1 MNKYRCQ
8 AGSLVGF
15 IQQLAANY
23 LPHGYWFYV
32 TGHIPEGKDPAA
44 VDLKLIAKYGI
55 TPSRSRRARRK
66 QAGQA
71 NVHYLRFE
79 RFFVLL
85 ATKGEHEVLFRE
97 EGQNLRDIRREPL
110 VFGGYSLSVKR
121 GQFLKKAQPDE
132 PATPDGKYRVRVQIA
147 REKNRELR
155 AHFLEIAAKR
165 SAEDL
170 SRALYCL
177 PFEPYA
183 PVRKQLL
190 SLLSLANQTRAE
202 RGLGKLSTA
211 VLRYRRE
218 IVRPFESAAS
228 LGTTTWRST
237 ISSTSTSRT
246 PGRSGIA

>member
-1 MNKYRCQ
+1 MNNYRCE
-8 AGSLVGF
+8 AGSLIGF

-32 TGHIPEGKDPAA
+32 TGYVPEGKDPAA

-55 TPSRSRRARRK
+55 TPSRSSRARRK
-66 QAGQA
+66 QAGRA

-85 ATKGEHEVLFRE
+85 ATKGEHEALFRE

-121 GQFLKKAQPDE
+121 GQFLKKALPDE

-147 REKNRELR
+147 RARYQELR
-155 AHFLEIAAKR
+155 AHICEIAARR

-170 SRALYCL
+170 GRDLYCL

-190 SLLSLANQTRAE
+190 SMLSQANQNRAE
-202 RGLGKLSTA
+202 RGLSKLSTT

-218 IVRPFESAAS
+218 IVRPFEGDQSNARGSASTHHAAPA
-228 LGTTTWRST
+228 RSP
-237 ISSTSTSRT
+237 SRER
-246 PGRSGIA
+246 PA